1 MAKELGLSSSFIST
15 QVLQRDRHAYYISCL
30 TLVTS
35 TLEKIAYEIR
45 LLQQTEIGEAEEYF
59 SKGQKGSS
67 AMPHKRNPI
76 GSENIVGCARM
87 MRGYMMSIYEDILL
101 WHERDISHSS
111 AERIMLPDA
120 VSLLDYMLKR
130 MTKILKNLVVY
141 KEKMLEDINMTYGVV
156 FSGYVLQRLID
167 KGKSREFSYDLI
179 QPLAFKAM
187 EEKRSYKEILIES
200 EVSKYLSSEE
210 IEHCFNIDNYLL
222 SVADIYKRLGWENE

>member
-1 MAKELGLSSSFIST
+1 
-15 QVLQRDRHAYYISCL
+15 
-30 TLVTS
+30 
-35 TLEKIAYEIR
+35 
-45 LLQQTEIGEAEEYF
+45 
-59 SKGQKGSS
+59 
-67 AMPHKRNPI
+67 MPHKRNPI
-76 GSENIVGCARM
+76 GSENICGCARIM
-87 MRGYMMSIYEDILL
+87 KSYVQVALEDNTL

-156 FSGYVLQRLID
+156 FSGYVIQRLID
-167 KGKSREFSYDLI
+167 KGNSREFSYDLI